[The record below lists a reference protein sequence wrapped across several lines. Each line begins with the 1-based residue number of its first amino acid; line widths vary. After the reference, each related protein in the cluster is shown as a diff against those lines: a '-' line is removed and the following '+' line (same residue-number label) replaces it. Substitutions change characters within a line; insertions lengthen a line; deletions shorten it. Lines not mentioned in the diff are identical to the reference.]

1 MSAIRFLLACVL
13 VAATFALLEFGAFLN
28 SARLNGNDIRARAD
42 AVQIDA
48 HRLILQTAA
57 LESQASDSLAK
68 LDDAETQQAKYW
80 AHLELKTGV
89 AIGNLNG
96 VALRMQDLVSHTD
109 LALNSRPD
117 GILPTLQGTAISV
130 DNGVQMYTTSTQP
143 VIDETAQA
151 MHKFE
156 QAMTAVSEIADD
168 ESWQHIP
175 QNLDALTTSAME
187 ASGNINATSVDVRQ
201 AVHDYI
207 HPRWPMKLL
216 NGIKD
221 VSDAIPTALKL
232 VF

>member
-1 MSAIRFLLACVL
+1 MLNALKGCLLAASILCV
-13 VAATFALLEFGAFLN
+13 VAIGVTALSVRKDVA
-28 SARLNGNDIRARAD
+28 DVRARID
-42 AVQIDA
+42 ASQIDLHNLVQQVGA
-48 HRLILQTAA
+48 T
-57 LESQASDSLAK
+57 ES
-68 LDDAETQQAKYW
+68 QQAKYW
-80 AHLELKTGV
+80 AHLETKTGV
-89 AIGNLNG
+89 AIGNING
-96 VALRMQDLVSHTD
+96 VAQRMQDLISHTD
-109 LALNSRPD
+109 LALNARPD
-117 GILPTLQGTAISV
+117 GVLPTLQGTAISV
-130 DNGVQMYTTSTQP
+130 DQGVQMFTTSTQP
-143 VIDETAQA
+143 ILDESAKGA
-151 MHKFE
+151 HAFE
-156 QAMTAVSEIADD
+156 QAMAAVSDLAQD